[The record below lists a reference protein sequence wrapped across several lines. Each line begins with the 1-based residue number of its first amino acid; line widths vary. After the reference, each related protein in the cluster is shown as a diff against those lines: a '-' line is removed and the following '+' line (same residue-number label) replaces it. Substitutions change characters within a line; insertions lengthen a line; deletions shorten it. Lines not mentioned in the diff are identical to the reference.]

1 MKTKR
6 IVLSMTVAGLVLS
19 SLALTPQQ
27 QSRDIQALLVKVVRD
42 VRKKSPTR
50 AWEKAVPADR
60 LRSGYQLR
68 TDAKSL
74 AMIVFPDR
82 SKLIVRQRSIVEI
95 KGQTEEGQ
103 IVDRSVHVER
113 GRLQFN
119 VQKQQREQF
128 RFSSPISVASIRGT
142 AGGVDHDA
150 TDTTSIFVCTEG
162 LFDVDGNTLIAG
174 QTYEKK
180 GNQPGQVRQS
190 TETDDNIGSEDTT
203 RDEEEA
209 EEEDQQQ
216 QDQQGQQQQGQQQ
229 TGQQQTGQQQTGQ
242 QQKPK
247 LELVGRDASG
257 KEVKVVIE

>member
-1 MKTKR
+1 MKPKHILLYLT
-6 IVLSMTVAGLVLS
+6 IAGLVLS
-19 SLALTPQQ
+19 SLALRPQQ
-27 QSRDIQALLVKVVRD
+27 QSRDIQAVLVKVVRD

-68 TDAKSL
+68 TDTKSL
-74 AMIVFPDR
+74 AMVVFPDR

-95 KGQTEEGQ
+95 KGKKEQGQ
-103 IVDRSVHVER
+103 IVDRSVHIER

-119 VQKQQREQF
+119 VQKQKREQF

-150 TDTTSIFVCTEG
+150 VDTTSTFVCTEG
-162 LFDVDGNTLIAG
+162 LFDVDGATVLAG

-180 GNQPGQVRQS
+180 GNQQGSVRQS
-190 TETDDNIGSEDTT
+190 TTQDEQVGSDDTT
-203 RDEEEA
+203 QDEEEA
-209 EEEDQQQ
+209 DQQDEQDQQQ
-216 QDQQGQQQQGQQQ
+216 DQQQGQQQQGQQQ
-229 TGQQQTGQQQTGQ
+229 TGQQQTGQQQT
-242 QQKPK
+242 QKPK

>member
-1 MKTKR
+1 MRPKH
-6 IVLSMTVAGLVLS
+6 IVLYVSVAGLALS

-27 QSRDIQALLVKVVRD
+27 QSGDIQAVLVKVVRD

-68 TDAKSL
+68 TDTKSL
-74 AMIVFPDR
+74 AMVVFPDR
-82 SKLIVRQRSIVEI
+82 SKLIVRQRSVVEI
-95 KGQTEEGQ
+95 KGQKEDGQ
-103 IVDRSVHVER
+103 IVDRSVHIER

-119 VQKQQREQF
+119 VQKQKEEQF

-142 AGGVDHDA
+142 AGGVDHNT
-150 TDTTSIFVCTEG
+150 TDTTSTFVCTEG
-162 LFDVDGNTLIAG
+162 MFDVDGNTLLAG

-190 TETDDNIGSEDTT
+190 NQSDQNIGDEDTSQ
-203 RDEEEA
+203 DEQEA
-209 EEEDQQQ
+209 EEEGQQGQ
-216 QDQQGQQQQGQQQ
+216 QQGQQQQQGQ
-229 TGQQQTGQQQTGQ
+229 TG
-242 QQKPK
+242 QKPK